1 MTLFQMDHLPNG
13 IFFTGV
19 LELEGQKLNE
29 YFRQM
34 ESPTHDGW
42 DPGRHSNAQEAADSI
57 KEIKR
62 WVRNRILENNKVE
75 ETEQTDVKG
84 LGDNLSAENDGNEH
98 GDRESLTDNIDK
110 FTISE
115 KNRNHSMEP

>member
-1 MTLFQMDHLPNG
+1 MNIFGRWSHL
-13 IFFTGV
+13 
-19 LELEGQKLNE
+19 
-29 YFRQM
+29 
-34 ESPTHDGW
+34 THDGW

-62 WVRNRILENNKVE
+62 WVRNKILENNKVD

-84 LGDNLSAENDGNEH
+84 LGENLSAENDGDEH
-98 GDRESLTDNIDK
+98 GERESLTDNIDK

-115 KNRNHSMEP
+115 KSRNHSMEP